1 MLEERM
7 SLPEGVNMES
17 VVKCWERYQKHNEAK
32 KAWLKT
38 EAGKEWS
45 RNKAREYY
53 ARHREEV
60 LAKRAERYANDR
72 ETILN
77 RAKEY
82 YSKHSDEINAMA
94 RAKRAAEK
102 DEIPV

>member
-1 MLEERM
+1 M
-7 SLPEGVNMES
+7 SLPEGVNMEA

-45 RNKAREYY
+45 RNKARDYY

-72 ETILN
+72 DTLLN
-77 RAKEY
+77 RAKDY
-82 YSKHSDEINAMA
+82 YVKNADEINLIA
-94 RAKRAAEK
+94 RTKRAVERETPA
-102 DEIPV
+102 